1 MIIKFPITK
10 LLFKHEKISTDKETE
25 IKEAGKKYDN
35 SEMELLNELGIMSEA
50 NLIDFLAELFRMEI
64 IGVEEEKIEGST
76 ISLFPYE
83 VLFRIG
89 ALPLHVDNE
98 NILIA
103 ICDPTQVMELQ
114 TLNFYTDK
122 KLEFKLA
129 TRSSLYKV
137 LTLFNSKNK
146 SSEAVEV
153 LSSEFETVEEV
164 NENDLDNN
172 NDDAPTIK
180 LTNSIL
186 SEAITFNASDI
197 HIEPF
202 EKLLKI
208 RYRVDGKLKEV
219 MSLPMAIYPAI
230 IARMKMISGMDIT
243 ERRTPQEGRMEVTLL
258 DKEIDI
264 RFSTLPNV
272 FGEKM
277 VLRLLKKDFMNQSL
291 SALGLNKRDF
301 GKVKAML
308 ERKDGIILVTGP
320 TGSGKSTTLYSFLG
334 ALWSPEKSL
343 VTVEDPV
350 EYTIEGFNQTQV
362 NSKQGMTFPVALRA
376 ILRQDPDI
384 IMIGEIRDEE
394 TANIAVRSSITG
406 HLVLSTLHTN
416 SALSSIA
423 RLVDMGIAKYL
434 IADSFRGVIA
444 QRLLRKLCPDCKEA
458 YTSTPSEME
467 MLKINKPV
475 TLYRPCG
482 CKKCN
487 EMGYRGRF
495 AIFEVL
501 HITKTMKDSIQNNA
515 SMDELKRVANED
527 GMNSLFENAI
537 YHVLAGNTSI
547 QELGGL
553 DDGTD

>member
-1 MIIKFPITK
+1 
-10 LLFKHEKISTDKETE
+10 
-25 IKEAGKKYDN
+25 
-35 SEMELLNELGIMSEA
+35 
-50 NLIDFLAELFRMEI
+50 
-64 IGVEEEKIEGST
+64 
-76 ISLFPYE
+76 
-83 VLFRIG
+83 
-89 ALPLHVDNE
+89 
-98 NILIA
+98 
-103 ICDPTQVMELQ
+103 
-114 TLNFYTDK
+114 
-122 KLEFKLA
+122 LA

>member
-50 NLIDFLAELFRMEI
+50 NLIDFLAKLFRMEI
-64 IGVEEEKIEGST
+64 IYLEEEKIEGST

-89 ALPLHVDNE
+89 ALPFNVDNE

>member
-10 LLFKHEKISTDKETE
+10 LLFKHEKISKDKETE

-50 NLIDFLAELFRMEI
+50 NLIDFLAKLFRMEI
-64 IGVEEEKIEGST
+64 INLEEEKIEGST

-89 ALPLHVDNE
+89 ALPFNVDNE

-277 VLRLLKKDFMNQSL
+277 VLRLLKKDFMNQNL

-467 MLKINKPV
+467 MLRINKPV